1 MNFGKIDITA
11 TFYFR
16 ICETPGDKQNAGYMA
31 VKLHHV
37 KNPEALCDEVAEQ
50 QRQRV
55 CRELGL
61 QLGDVELISYDEYV
75 EETGDEDV

>member
-1 MNFGKIDITA
+1 MDFGKIDITA

-16 ICETPGDKQNAGYMA
+16 VKNGPFDLDADYMA

-55 CRELGL
+55 CKELGL
-61 QLGDVELISYDEYV
+61 QLGDVELISYNEYAA
-75 EETGDEDV
+75 ESGDEDI